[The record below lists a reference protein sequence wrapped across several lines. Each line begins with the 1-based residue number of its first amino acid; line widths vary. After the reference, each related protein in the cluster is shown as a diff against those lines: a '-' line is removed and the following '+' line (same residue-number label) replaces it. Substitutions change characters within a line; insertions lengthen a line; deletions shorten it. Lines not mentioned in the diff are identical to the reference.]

1 MSPGRASS
9 ALTICRSLLPASAL
23 RTHVCTAAQPL
34 PSILWPDCSSDHVTK
49 LAHHGFPGPTPAA
62 ARYSSTLAPVLTP
75 SSWTPAA
82 SSFFAISSADAP
94 RLLEPDAVAVAASAT
109 AAGTV
114 PGAANALAGPT
125 GGFTALND
133 SESPFLGG
141 AVASAASLAVTA
153 RKLIE
158 SPGLGLGSATAA
170 AAAAGAGWPGT
181 AAAAATGAP
190 GAAAAAATGGAAAGA
205 VKPGGGSP
213 SKATCR

>member
-62 ARYSSTLAPVLTP
+62 
-75 SSWTPAA
+75 
-82 SSFFAISSADAP
+82 
-94 RLLEPDAVAVAASAT
+94 AASAT

-170 AAAAGAGWPGT
+170 AAAAGAG
-181 AAAAATGAP
+181 
-190 GAAAAAATGGAAAGA
+190 
-205 VKPGGGSP
+205 
-213 SKATCR
+213 